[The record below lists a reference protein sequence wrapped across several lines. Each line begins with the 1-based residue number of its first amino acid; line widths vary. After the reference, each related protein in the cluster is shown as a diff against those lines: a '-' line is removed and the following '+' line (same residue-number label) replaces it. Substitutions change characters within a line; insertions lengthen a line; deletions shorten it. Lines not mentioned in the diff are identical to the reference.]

1 MICAFENKDVHAIDY
16 ATGDIVHEFIFKDE
30 PNPLRLEDSFSK
42 TFKYTS

>member
-30 PNPLRLEDSFSK
+30 SIPSE
-42 TFKYTS
+42 